1 MSWVSGPRNFQS
13 GSGGATA
20 GRLVKLSS
28 GKVVHNTATAT
39 DDPIGVAL
47 STGAENDYVTVQ
59 FLTKEG
65 TLEMTAAGAITAGA
79 EVYAAAAGK
88 IQALPAAAAT
98 YRKIGIALVAASGDG
113 SIIEVLPYDY
123 QATTVVSG

>member
-1 MSWVSGPRNFQS
+1 MSWINGPRNFQA
-13 GSGGATA
+13 GSGGVTA

-39 DDPIGVAL
+39 DDPIGTAV

-59 FLTKEG
+59 FLAKDG
-65 TLEMTAAGAITAGA
+65 TLEMCAAGAITSGA
-79 EVYAAAAGK
+79 EVYAAASGK
-88 IQALPAAAAT
+88 IQALPATAAT
-98 YRKIGIALVAASGDG
+98 YRKIGIALQAASGDG

-123 QATTVVSG
+123 QATTVVS